1 MPTQQKVEQVEEL
14 TELFKN
20 SEGCWFVDARGLTV
34 KESQEL
40 RRNIREG
47 AGQMHV
53 YKNNLAAIALKNL
66 DLPEIP
72 EILAGPTAFVFCDGD
87 VAAPAKALKD
97 FAKDHE
103 ALEIKGGIV
112 DGKVYSVEEA
122 LKVADLPSK
131 EQLVAMLLSPC
142 SHRSRVLPV
151 SARRRQKVWPARS
164 RLSQT
169 RRLHSATFVM
179 YMQGGVIAAATERF

>member
-1 MPTQQKVEQVEEL
+1 MPTQQKVEQVEKL

-53 YKNNLAAIALKNL
+53 FKNNLAAIALKNL

-112 DGKVYSVEEA
+112 DGKVYSVE
-122 LKVADLPSK
+122 
-131 EQLVAMLLSPC
+131 
-142 SHRSRVLPV
+142 
-151 SARRRQKVWPARS
+151 
-164 RLSQT
+164 
-169 RRLHSATFVM
+169 
-179 YMQGGVIAAATERF
+179 

>member
-53 YKNNLAAIALKNL
+53 YKNNLAV
-66 DLPEIP
+66 PEIP

-131 EQLVAMLLSPC
+131 EQLVAMLLSTMLAPVTGLA
-142 SHRSRVLPV
+142 RVCAAPAEGL
-151 SARRRQKVWPARS
+151 ARTVQAIADQK
-164 RLSQT
+164 
-169 RRLHSATFVM
+169 
-179 YMQGGVIAAATERF
+179 AA

>member
-112 DGKVYSVEEA
+112 DEA

-131 EQLVAMLLSPC
+131 EQLVAMLLSTMLAPVTGLA
-142 SHRSRVLPV
+142 RVCAAPAEGL
-151 SARRRQKVWPARS
+151 ARTVQAIADQK
-164 RLSQT
+164 
-169 RRLHSATFVM
+169 
-179 YMQGGVIAAATERF
+179 AA

>member
-1 MPTQQKVEQVEEL
+1 MPTQQKVEQVAEL
-14 TELFKN
+14 EDLFKN

-47 AGQMHV
+47 NGRMHV
-53 YKNNLAAIALKNL
+53 FKNNLAAIALKNL

-72 EILAGPTAFVFCDGD
+72 EILAGPTAFVFCEGD
-87 VAAPAKALKD
+87 VAAPAKALKN

-103 ALEIKGGIV
+103 ALEIKGGLV
-112 DGKVYSVEEA
+112 DGKVYSVEET

-131 EQLVAMLLSPC
+131 EQLVAMLLSSLQAPVANIA
-142 SHRSRVLPV
+142 RVCQAPIESL
-151 SARRRQKVWPARS
+151 ARAIKAVADQK
-164 RLSQT
+164 
-169 RRLHSATFVM
+169 
-179 YMQGGVIAAATERF
+179 AAA

>member
-47 AGQMHV
+47 NGHMHV

-66 DLPEIP
+66 ELPEIP
-72 EILAGPTAFVFCDGD
+72 EILSGPTAFIFCDGD
-87 VAAPAKALKD
+87 VAGSG
-97 FAKDHE
+97 
-103 ALEIKGGIV
+103 KGPQGFRQ
-112 DGKVYSVEEA
+112 G
-122 LKVADLPSK
+122 
-131 EQLVAMLLSPC
+131 
-142 SHRSRVLPV
+142 
-151 SARRRQKVWPARS
+151 ARG
-164 RLSQT
+164 T
-169 RRLHSATFVM
+169 RD
-179 YMQGGVIAAATERF
+179 QGRYR